1 MYPLS
6 SALPL
11 SLFQGSR
18 LWYVCHASSDFTPT
32 QSQHYRPVDYTPIKQ
47 DIEAVEG
54 VEEGQTPLLA
64 ENELASPLTA
74 RFTIAGRL
82 SQGNAEI
89 RPPVTA
95 YHRHAAETGVNPS
108 P

>member
-18 LWYVCHASSDFTPT
+18 LWCVCLASSDCTPT
-32 QSQHYRPVDYTPIKQ
+32 QSQHYRPVDYNPIKQ
-47 DIEAVEG
+47 DIEA

-64 ENELASPLTA
+64 EDELASPLTV
-74 RFTIAGRL
+74 RLSIAGRM
-82 SQGNAEI
+82 SQGNGEI
-89 RPPVTA
+89 KPPDTA
-95 YHRHAAETGVNPS
+95 YHSHAAETDVNPS

>member
-6 SALPL
+6 SAWPL

-18 LWYVCHASSDFTPT
+18 LWCVCHASSDFTPT

-47 DIEAVEG
+47 DIEAVEA
-54 VEEGQTPLLA
+54 GQTPLFA
-64 ENELASPLTA
+64 EDELASPLRA
-74 RFTIAGRL
+74 RLSIAGRL
-82 SQGNAEI
+82 SPGNAEI
-89 RPPVTA
+89 KPPDPA
-95 YHRHAAETGVNPS
+95 YHCHAAENDVNPS